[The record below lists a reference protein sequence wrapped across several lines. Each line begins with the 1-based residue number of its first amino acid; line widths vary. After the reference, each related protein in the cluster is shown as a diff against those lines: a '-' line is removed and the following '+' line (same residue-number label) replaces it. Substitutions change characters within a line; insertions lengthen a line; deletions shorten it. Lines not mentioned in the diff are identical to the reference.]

1 MENEKKEISNDL
13 IESLSIDNLVD
24 LKVEVDNIV
33 SELDNIIEDCNIALN
48 Y

>member
-1 MENEKKEISNDL
+1 MDNEKNMISDEL
-13 IESLSIDNLVD
+13 IESLSIDDLAD

-33 SELDNIIEDCNIALN
+33 SELDNIIEDCNTALN